1 MFSEISRVL
10 KSNGRYICISL
21 SQEHVLNQL
30 VAAHSQGWI
39 IRVHVIKCVG
49 EKVGVASALPV
60 FIFVM
65 TKMAS
70 PAIQVRDDNI
80 KFVLFIFNLF
90 QIFEYVSEDEKCIR
104 CEDDT
109 GIIEFVRN
117 CQQYALVLHHLGR

>member
-1 MFSEISRVL
+1 MFLGTLDAICVNSGEETVDKVKNMFSEISRVL

-30 VAAHSQGWI
+30 VSGHSQGWI

-70 PAIQVRDDNI
+70 PAIQVRDSNR
-80 KFVLFIFNLF
+80 KFVVYILILKF
-90 QIFEYVSEDEKCIR
+90 
-104 CEDDT
+104 
-109 GIIEFVRN
+109 
-117 CQQYALVLHHLGR
+117 